1 MAAKDYRNEPDQD
14 FLVTP
19 RHVQHA
25 KCADPTS
32 CTLALAGQELIGHP
46 VQAVI
51 EDTTGEV
58 RITWKDDRDNFHRAY
73 LRPAQQAIR
82 MLLLTD
88 KNKRKLV
95 RQMPDEGIS
104 LRVEAHQWRPTQA
117 RTEEEKQAQRHR
129 MAELKRKRKAG
140 ELPPSV
146 PRKRGEQRP
155 RPRSNSGGMRG
166 TTDVQVN
173 Q

>member
-1 MAAKDYRNEPDQD
+1 MSNAKAYRNEPDQD
-14 FLVTP
+14 FQVTP
-19 RHVQHA
+19 RHVKHA

-51 EDTTGEV
+51 EHTTGEV
-58 RITWKDDRDNFHRAY
+58 RITWKDDGDNFHRAY
-73 LRPAQQAIR
+73 LRPAQEAIR

-104 LRVEAHQWRPTQA
+104 LRVEAHQWRPTQV
-117 RTEEEKQAQRHR
+117 RTEEQKLEQSRRMRELRH
-129 MAELKRKRKAG
+129 KRKTG
-140 ELPPSV
+140 ELPPPI
-146 PRKRGEQRP
+146 PRRRGEQRP
-155 RPRSNSGGMRG
+155 RPRSDAGGMRG
-166 TTDVQVN
+166 TMNV
-173 Q
+173 